1 MTATSPIGVLSH
13 DETLEVLAYLARDP
27 IESVFLRGLILRAG
41 LDLGRRHG
49 CFVAY
54 RGDDG
59 ELGGVMLVSS
69 LVVPFASAPEA
80 PAALAGTLKNSP
92 YRMRNLVGR
101 RSTVEALW
109 AAMGFWRPKPRLV
122 RTSQP
127 VYVVDRMSLHRAPA
141 APDLRVASLED
152 LDLLV
157 QAGAAMMLEEVEE
170 DPLRSRP
177 GQYRSFVRDRILR
190 GEEYVWIDEQ
200 GLCFKCNVSSRTP
213 DAAQIEGVYTPRPR
227 RQMGYAKRGLSE
239 VCRRLLADVPAL
251 TLYVNDFNLP
261 AVRLYEG
268 IGFRCAGEYQS
279 MFFD

>member
-1 MTATSPIGVLSH
+1 MTTTSPLGILGH
-13 DETLEVLAYLARDP
+13 DETTEVLAYLARDP

-69 LVVPFASAPEA
+69 LVVPFASAPGA
-80 PAALAGTLKNSP
+80 PEALAGALRNSP

-101 RSTVEALW
+101 RGTVEALW
-109 AAMGFWRPKPRLV
+109 AAMGAWRPRPRLV

-127 VYVVDRMSLHRAPA
+127 VYVVDRMTLHRAA
-141 APDLRVASLED
+141 GAPELRLASLED

-190 GEEYVWIDEQ
+190 GEEYVWVDEQ

-213 DAAQIEGVYTPRPR
+213 EAAQIEGVYTPRAR
-227 RQMGYAKRGLSE
+227 RQMGYATRGLRE
-239 VCRRLLADVPAL
+239 VCARLLTEVPTL

-261 AVRLYEG
+261 ALRLYER
-268 IGFRCAGEYQS
+268 IGFQRAGEYQS
-279 MFFD
+279 LFFD

>member
-1 MTATSPIGVLSH
+1 MTTTSPLGILGH
-13 DETLEVLAYLARDP
+13 DETTEVLSYLARDP
-27 IESVFLRGLILRAG
+27 IETVFLRGLILRAG

-80 PAALAGTLKNSP
+80 PAVLAGSLRNSP

-109 AAMGFWRPKPRLV
+109 AAMGSWRPKPRLV
-122 RTSQP
+122 RSSQP
-127 VYVVDRMSLHRAPA
+127 VYVVDRMTLHRAS
-141 APDLRVASLED
+141 APDLRLASLED

-200 GLCFKCNVSSRTP
+200 GLRFKCNVSSRTP
-213 DAAQIEGVYTPRPR
+213 EAAQIEGVYTPRPR
-227 RQMGYAKRGLSE
+227 RQMGYAKQGLSE
-239 VCRRLLADVPAL
+239 VCGRLLEEVPTL
-251 TLYVNDFNLP
+251 TLYVNDFNVP
-261 AVRLYEG
+261 AIRLYER
-268 IGFRCAGEYQS
+268 IGFRRTSEYQS
-279 MFFD
+279 LFFD